1 MWWKSHRATTSVKQI
16 HVNESLWQPTIPCS
30 NISRLF
36 LFGWGLLE
44 SGCVGGGSDL
54 IKFRSIHLSR
64 HRFIEWM
71 NHGGSAL
78 SETFLGKSWFRKS
91 VLCQRM
97 LINITTSKTLNFKL
111 SSHSSTKYI
120 FVFWHQANLS
130 HIGPALQN
138 KEELFLKLSSFNF
151 LLCPN
156 WSPSNFLTFGKCSLA
171 PLCYLRQ
178 ELL

>member
-1 MWWKSHRATTSVKQI
+1 MNHCDSPQYLAQT
-16 HVNESLWQPTIPCS
+16 
-30 NISRLF
+30 F
-36 LFGWGLLE
+36 LGFFFLGMLE

-71 NHGGSAL
+71 NHGGSAFL
-78 SETFLGKSWFRKS
+78 GIFLGKLWFRKS
-91 VLCQRM
+91 VFCQRM
-97 LINITTSKTLNFKL
+97 VINITTSKTLNLKL

-171 PLCYLRQ
+171 PLCYPRQ